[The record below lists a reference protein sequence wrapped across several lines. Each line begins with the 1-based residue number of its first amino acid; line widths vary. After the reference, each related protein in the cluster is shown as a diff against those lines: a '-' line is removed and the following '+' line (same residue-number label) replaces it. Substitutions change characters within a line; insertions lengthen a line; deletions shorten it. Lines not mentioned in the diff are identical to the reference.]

1 MKNIFSNS
9 IKSTVLLLLWI
20 VGLSITTSCNASN
33 KSNQEQNMM
42 NEKAELNNPLKLE
55 TKTFD
60 LNGVQFKMI
69 LVEGGTFTMGSN
81 NRLKD
86 QAPEHQVTL
95 TSFLIGETE
104 VTQGLWEEVM
114 RNNPSGSNRGKNYPV
129 ENVTW
134 KICHSFVEKLNQKMH
149 DAGLIP
155 DNWNFQIP
163 SEAQWEFAAIGGNQS
178 KGYTYAGSNKLSEV
192 GWTNKE
198 DGRVSH
204 LVKQKKPN
212 ELGIYDMSGNVY
224 EWVADYYAPYSSEP
238 QTNPL
243 NLTTKNAQNR
253 VIKRG
258 GSFWYNEEYRYTST
272 YRYAYYETVTD
283 ESIGLRLALTVSNN

>member
-1 MKNIFSNS
+1 MIYVVMLFSATTISFAASCKTNNKPS
-9 IKSTVLLLLWI
+9 QEEKVNENTV
-20 VGLSITTSCNASN
+20 
-33 KSNQEQNMM
+33 QNMETN
-42 NEKAELNNPLKLE
+42 NENTQPLE
-55 TKTFD
+55 TKTYN
-60 LNGVQFKMI
+60 LNGVMFKMI

-95 TSFLIGETE
+95 SSYLIGETE
-104 VTQGLWEEVM
+104 VTQALWKEVM
-114 RNNPSGSNRGKNYPV
+114 GNNPSGSKRGENYPV

-134 KICHSFVEKLNQKMH
+134 KICHTFVEKLNKRMH

-155 DNWNFQIP
+155 ADWKFQIT
-163 SEAQWEFAAIGGNQS
+163 SEAQWEFAAKGGNQS
-178 KGYTYAGSNKLSEV
+178 KGFTYSGSNKLSEV

-198 DGRVSH
+198 EGRVSH

-224 EWVADYYAPYSSEP
+224 EWVADYYAPYTSEA

-243 NLTTKNAQNR
+243 NLTKKNSQNQ

-258 GSFWYNEEYRYTST
+258 GSFWYNDEYRYTNT

-283 ESIGLRLALTVSNN
+283 ESIGLRIVLIPSNQ